1 MELMNTEGSQIY
13 GDNLTVTGNQA
24 VNNAGYGFYLGGDM
38 TFTGN
43 TASNN
48 GGDGVYFYS
57 SGSYIN
63 VSSNTIKSNNGE
75 GLANDE
81 GSGVVIVTNNI
92 VTGNRLDICDD
103 AVLLSGAPLAEI
115 LGAAV
120 AKPLIVIYRLLIKR
134 IF

>member
-1 MELMNTEGSQIY
+1 
-13 GDNLTVTGNQA
+13 
-24 VNNAGYGFYLGGDM
+24 M

-75 GLANDE
+75 GLANDQA
-81 GSGVVIVTNNI
+81 SGIVNVNSNI

-103 AVLLSGAPLAEI
+103 AGPAVWSTFSGNTWSSGGKTTDCDLP
-115 LGAAV
+115 
-120 AKPLIVIYRLLIKR
+120 
-134 IF
+134 